1 MDLQDLKEA
10 YSEYNLGRFSANDL
24 AEYSELFLQICE
36 EYGWDTS
43 DLWTQAKFEVEYIFN
58 DVVPYNENWEY
69 FSPLTGF
76 SYKEGCILY
85 PEVDM
90 PGDFVLIDGDWKIL

>member
-24 AEYSELFLQICE
+24 AEYNELFLQICK
-36 EYGWDTS
+36 EYGWDIT
-43 DLWTQAKFEVEYIFN
+43 DLWMQAKFEVEYIFN

-76 SYKEGCILY
+76 HYRENEAVH
-85 PEVDM
+85 PEVNR